1 VLLGHTIVGTGPSF
15 VVVMHEWLGDCSN
28 YDALLPY
35 LDTTAFRFCFVDLRG
50 YGKSI
55 EKAGSYTVDEACH
68 DVFSL
73 VDALQVSRFHLIGHS
88 MSAMVAQR
96 LALLASTRVKAL
108 VAITPLFAAGYPA
121 DQSAREQLLAVAT
134 EDNAALEAIAARTGH
149 RHGRPWLEFKLHK
162 SRQRSTIQA
171 RIGYLNMFTSTDFHL
186 EVYGLTTPML
196 VLHGEHDIPVYRED
210 SLRSTFGACYPN
222 VRFEMSAN
230 SGHYPMLETPVFVAS
245 RVNAFLAEH
254 ET

>member
-1 VLLGHTIVGTGPSF
+1 MLLGHTIIGTGPSL

-55 EKAGSYTVDEACH
+55 EKTGSYTLDEACH
-68 DVFSL
+68 DVLSV
-73 VDALQVSRFHLIGHS
+73 VDALRVSRFHLVGHS

-96 LALLASTRVKAL
+96 LALLAPARVKAL
-108 VAITPLFAAGYPA
+108 IAITPVFAAGFSA
-121 DQSAREQLLAVAT
+121 DQNAKELLLAIAT
-134 EDNAALEAIAARTGH
+134 EDNAALEAIAARTGQ
-149 RHGRPWLEFKLHK
+149 RHTKPWLQFKLHK

-171 RIGYLNMFTSTDFHL
+171 RVGYMNMFTSTNFHQ
-186 EVYGLTTPML
+186 EAYGLATPML
-196 VLHGEHDIPVYRED
+196 VLYGEHDIPVYRED

-245 RVNAFLAEH
+245 RVNVFLAEY
-254 ET
+254 EI

>member
-1 VLLGHTIVGTGPSF
+1 MPLGHTIIGTGSPL

-35 LDTTAFRFCFVDLRG
+35 LDTTAFRFCFVDFRG

-55 EKAGSYTVDEACH
+55 EQVGNYTLDEACH
-68 DVFSL
+68 DVLTL
-73 VDALQVSRFHLIGHS
+73 VDTLQIAQFYLIGHS
-88 MSAMVAQR
+88 MSALVAQR
-96 LALLASTRVKAL
+96 LALLASARVKAL
-108 VAITPLFAAGYPA
+108 IAITPVFAAGFPA
-121 DQSAREQLLAVAT
+121 DQSAKGLLLAVAT

-149 RHGRPWLEFKLHK
+149 RHTKPWLKFKLRK

-171 RIGYLNMFTSTDFHL
+171 RIGYMNMFTSNDFHL
-186 EVYGLTTPML
+186 EAAGLTTPML
-196 VLHGEHDIPVYRED
+196 VLYGEHDIPIYCED
-210 SLRSTFGACYPN
+210 FLRRSFGACYPN

-245 RVNAFLAEH
+245 RVNSFLAEH
-254 ET
+254 EP